1 MRGAPWLKSG
11 FGLGSLRTEKR
22 YRIVMKVSRNSQRE
36 RKAKRRKRFRVV
48 MEIIL
53 MALGV
58 LCGIMP
64 QPFPLLVP
72 ILIGTVRIVGRALE
86 KEPEPPSAPVVYCN
100 GHVAPDKLK
109 KEQKQNVRQA
119 KKTRRESIEAG
130 TEKSRKRV
138 TCK

>member
-1 MRGAPWLKSG
+1 
-11 FGLGSLRTEKR
+11 
-22 YRIVMKVSRNSQRE
+22 MKGKRNSQRE

-109 KEQKQNVRQA
+109 KEQKQNVGQA

-130 TEKSRKRV
+130 TEKLRKRV

>member
-1 MRGAPWLKSG
+1 
-11 FGLGSLRTEKR
+11 
-22 YRIVMKVSRNSQRE
+22 MKVSRNSQRE

-100 GHVAPDKLK
+100 GHKAPDKTNKKMRTEVRGGSDNVK
-109 KEQKQNVRQA
+109 KETKEKGRAVRRIQE
-119 KKTRRESIEAG
+119 TQR
-130 TEKSRKRV
+130 
-138 TCK
+138 

>member
-1 MRGAPWLKSG
+1 MKRLKES
-11 FGLGSLRTEKR
+11 
-22 YRIVMKVSRNSQRE
+22 RIKE

-72 ILIGTVRIVGRALE
+72 ILIGTVRIVGRAVE
-86 KEPEPPSAPVVYCN
+86 KVPTSPPAPAPVVYCN
-100 GHVAPDKLK
+100 GQNAPEKTDKKMRTEVRGGSDNVK
-109 KEQKQNVRQA
+109 KETK
-119 KKTRRESIEAG
+119 
-130 TEKSRKRV
+130 EKGRAVGRV
-138 TCK
+138 QETQR

>member
-1 MRGAPWLKSG
+1 MKRLKES
-11 FGLGSLRTEKR
+11 
-22 YRIVMKVSRNSQRE
+22 RIKE

-86 KEPEPPSAPVVYCN
+86 KEPEPAAPAPAPVVYCN

>member
-1 MRGAPWLKSG
+1 MKRLKES
-11 FGLGSLRTEKR
+11 
-22 YRIVMKVSRNSQRE
+22 RIKE

-100 GHVAPDKLK
+100 GHVAPDKPIKTLPK
-109 KEQKQNVRQA
+109 QKPPAVEASGARKN
-119 KKTRRESIEAG
+119 KTSE
-130 TEKSRKRV
+130 RV
-138 TCK
+138 K

>member
-1 MRGAPWLKSG
+1 
-11 FGLGSLRTEKR
+11 
-22 YRIVMKVSRNSQRE
+22 MKGKRNSQRE

-100 GHVAPDKLK
+100 GHKAPDKPIKTLPK
-109 KEQKQNVRQA
+109 QKPPAVDASGARKN
-119 KKTRRESIEAG
+119 KTSE
-130 TEKSRKRV
+130 RV
-138 TCK
+138 K